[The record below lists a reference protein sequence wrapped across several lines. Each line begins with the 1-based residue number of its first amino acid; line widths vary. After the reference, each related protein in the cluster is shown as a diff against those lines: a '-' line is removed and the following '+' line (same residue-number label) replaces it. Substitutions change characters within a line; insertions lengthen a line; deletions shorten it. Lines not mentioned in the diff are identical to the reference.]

1 MRSSARR
8 SKVDGLVQKEC
19 HVGLPEHCGA
29 LLNLRLWDAYSSYDF
44 AAVHDGRTINE
55 SLPYGLPKGMEGFA
69 FNTRRSIFA
78 DI

>member
-1 MRSSARR
+1 
-8 SKVDGLVQKEC
+8 
-19 HVGLPEHCGA
+19 
-29 LLNLRLWDAYSSYDF
+29 LNLRLWDAYSSYDF